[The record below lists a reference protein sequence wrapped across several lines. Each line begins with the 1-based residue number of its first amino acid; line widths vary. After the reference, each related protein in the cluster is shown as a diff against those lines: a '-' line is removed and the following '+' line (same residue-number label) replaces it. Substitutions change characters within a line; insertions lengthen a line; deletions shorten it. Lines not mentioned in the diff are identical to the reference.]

1 VAYKPFTCSHSGCVG
16 TGDVCD
22 ETSVAF
28 PQAEKVEQSVIM
40 RDGVTQWQLEQHNRR
55 SCPTGH

>member
-1 VAYKPFTCSHSGCVG
+1 MMF
-16 TGDVCD
+16 DCD
-22 ETSVAF
+22 AASVAF

>member
-1 VAYKPFTCSHSGCVG
+1 MGVG
-16 TGDVCD
+16 GGGRMMFDFD
-22 ETSVAF
+22 ASVAF
-28 PQAEKVEQSVIM
+28 PQAENVEQSVIM